1 MTDDAAAEG
10 AADDAVR
17 ASAGQAVW
25 IGDWHLAADLNQ
37 IARDGQVVRLEPK
50 AMAVLLHL
58 ASRPQAVVS
67 REELLSAVWPGVVV
81 GDNALTQVV
90 IKLRRALGDTAREPR
105 YVQAIAKKG
114 YRLIAE
120 VRRAGPVPVGI
131 AAPAALV
138 PASAPVSEPAP
149 LPNPNPEP
157 QPGPRKSA
165 HRWRTRVAAPVLAV
179 VLALIGTAWLMRP
192 STAPLPQAQA
202 PVRYAESQRAAMPAV
217 LVEPFEL
224 PGAGTGEA
232 LIARAITA
240 DLVTDLS
247 KVSGLRVVGGTRA
260 AALAAVENNE
270 GARYVLSGTVQQ
282 EGDRLRLNV
291 LLSDAQTGRQLW
303 SERIDRH
310 VRDLFDVQDALVAR
324 VLDVLPVKVTEAE
337 TLRISQRSTRN
348 LQAYDRFVRAQAA
361 VLVRSAAQNEA
372 ARSLYWEAIGL
383 DPAFA
388 RAYAGLAMTYAL
400 DYQQGWATEGNHALT
415 RAAGFAQTA
424 IQMRPDMPEAHWVL
438 AFVSAQR
445 RQHDDAVRQLDDA
458 LRLNPSYADAYALLA
473 GIDTYIGKP
482 ALGVEQM
489 QLALRLNPDAG
500 SLYFLMLG
508 RAYYFLGDNEQ
519 ARFNLDRTLERNP
532 ENLEAR
538 IYLAATQWRAGDH
551 DASRWQVIEI
561 RNLEP
566 AFGSAAWLANYP
578 LTDPGERGRLLAAMT
593 EMGL

>member
-1 MTDDAAAEG
+1 MTDAAAAPG
-10 AADDAVR
+10 DAALASERQAVR
-17 ASAGQAVW
+17 
-25 IGDWHLAADLNQ
+25 IGDWQVAADLNQ

-58 ASRPQAVVS
+58 ASRPQEVVG

-90 IKLRRALGDTAREPR
+90 IKLRRALGDTAHEPT
-105 YVQAIAKKG
+105 YLQAISKKG
-114 YRLIAE
+114 YRLIAD
-120 VRRAGPVPVGI
+120 VRRTGPALAGIG
-131 AAPAALV
+131 V
-138 PASAPVSEPAP
+138 PAVSVSAPEPAP
-149 LPNPNPEP
+149 EPVQVRNPEP
-157 QPGPRKSA
+157 GPGPRKSA
-165 HRWRTRVAAPVLAV
+165 YRRLARLAAPTLVV
-179 VLALIGTAWLMRP
+179 VLVLIGVAWIMGL
-192 STAPLPQAQA
+192 STSTSTSTLPQSRA
-202 PVRYAESQRAAMPAV
+202 PVRSAESQRAAMPVV

-224 PGAGTGEA
+224 LGAGAGQA

-247 KVSGLRVVGGTRA
+247 KVSGLWVVGGTRA
-260 AALAAVENNE
+260 HALAAAQNTESP
-270 GARYVLSGTVQQ
+270 RYVLSGTVQQ

-303 SERIDRH
+303 SERLDRH
-310 VRDLFDVQDALVAR
+310 ARDLFDVQDTLVAR
-324 VLDVLPVKVTEAE
+324 VLDVLPVKVSEAE
-337 TLRISQRSTRN
+337 TLRIAQRSTRN

-361 VLVRSAAQNEA
+361 LLVRRAAQNES

-400 DYQQGWATEGNHALT
+400 EHQQGWTREGAQALERATE
-415 RAAGFAQTA
+415 FAQTA

-438 AFVSAQR
+438 AFVKTQR
-445 RQHDDAVRQLDDA
+445 RQHDDALHHLDDA
-458 LRLNPSYADAYALLA
+458 LRLNPSYADAYALKA
-473 GIDTYIGKP
+473 GIATYIGKP
-482 ALGVEQM
+482 ALAVEQL

-500 SLYFLMLG
+500 SLYFLLLG

-538 IYLAATQWRAGDH
+538 IYLAATLWRAGDR
-551 DASRWQVIEI
+551 DASRWQVNEI
-561 RNLEP
+561 RSLEP
-566 AFGSAAWLANYP
+566 SFDSAAWLANYP
-578 LTDPGERGRLLAAMT
+578 LTDPDERESLLAAMT
-593 EMGL
+593 ELGLS